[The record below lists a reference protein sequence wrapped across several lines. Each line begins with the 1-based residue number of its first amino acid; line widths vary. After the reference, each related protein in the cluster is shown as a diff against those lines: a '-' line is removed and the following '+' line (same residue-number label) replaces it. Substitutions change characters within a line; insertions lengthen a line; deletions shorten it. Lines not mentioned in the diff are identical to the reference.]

1 MNVLNSEYLKH
12 QMELR
17 KANKHS
23 KMTEQEWALNHQ
35 LLQKIK
41 SNPEEGINAQKKISE
56 FIYFGQE

>member
-1 MNVLNSEYLKH
+1 MNILNSEYLKH

-17 KANKHS
+17 KTNKNS

-41 SNPEEGINAQKKISE
+41 SNPEESKNAQE
-56 FIYFGQE
+56 LLLN